1 VTGLYDK
8 CFEALM
14 ASDVGHKRM
23 LISALCQH
31 DILSLSRDE
40 SSRPAQAVHFP
51 GRPDKPE
58 LVHPRQLTRRK
69 IGTADGLASFIH
81 AIAHIEF
88 NAINLA
94 LDAAYRFR
102 DMPGEYYVDWLSVA
116 AEEARHHQLL
126 VDRLHQLDCKYG
138 DFPAHNGLWDMAIRT
153 DHDVLLRMALIPG
166 VFEARGLDVTPP
178 MIDRLERIGETESA
192 NILRLILRE
201 EVGHVAIGNRWY
213 RFECERRGLDPDDT
227 FISLVSEYLPGRKH
241 GPFNLVDRRVAG
253 FSDELTDRLGR
264 IN

>member
-1 VTGLYDK
+1 
-8 CFEALM
+8 M
-14 ASDVGHKRM
+14 ASDIGQKIT
-23 LISALCQH
+23 LISELCQQ
-31 DILSLSRDE
+31 DISNLSRNE
-40 SSRPAQAVHFP
+40 SGESAEAVHFP

-69 IGTADGLASFIH
+69 LGTADGLASFIH

-102 DMPGEYYVDWLSVA
+102 DMPDGYYVDWLTVA

-126 VDRLHQLDCKYG
+126 VGRLRQLGHEYG
-138 DFPAHNGLWDMAIRT
+138 DFPAHNGLWDMAMQT
-153 DHDVLLRMALIPG
+153 DHDVLLRMALIPC

-178 MIDRLERIGETESA
+178 MIDRLERIGENESA

-213 RFECERRGLDPDDT
+213 RFECERRKLDPDDS
-227 FISLVSEYLPGRKH
+227 FIRLVSEYLPGRKH
-241 GPFNLVDRRVAG
+241 GPFNFTDRRAAG
-253 FSDELTDRLGR
+253 FTDKLTERLGQ
-264 IN
+264 I